1 MSEDTLHSQETERKS
16 VLWPRARRE
25 RKKGVIIERVSA
37 RISVIPNPSERR
49 PAGNK
54 KGGDVNRQTENVG
67 NDTLRKQGA
76 CVLCFFSNLV
86 QDAAEMEGKEAVKWK
101 TDLGNGGTW
110 R

>member
-1 MSEDTLHSQETERKS
+1 M
-16 VLWPRARRE
+16 
-25 RKKGVIIERVSA
+25 VSA
-37 RISVIPNPSERR
+37 TISFVPNPSERR

-54 KGGDVNRQTENVG
+54 KGGDVDRQTENTGKDYGRIDVEETRG
-67 NDTLRKQGA
+67 L
-76 CVLCFFSNLV
+76 CVVFFSNLV